1 MITNLFGAI
10 PIIGDNILILL
21 WGGFSV
27 DNPTLKR
34 FFALHFLLPF
44 IILVF
49 TVLHILCLHKY
60 GSSNPLGIDSVD
72 MVTFYPK
79 YVIKDIFGFLIFYG
93 VVLL

>member
-1 MITNLFGAI
+1 MQMFACTV
-10 PIIGDNILILL
+10 
-21 WGGFSV
+21 WRGFF
-27 DNPTLKR
+27 TT
-34 FFALHFLLPF
+34 LPF

-79 YVIKDIFGFLIFYG
+79 YVIKDIFGFLILWCC
-93 VVLL
+93 VVVNCFLLS